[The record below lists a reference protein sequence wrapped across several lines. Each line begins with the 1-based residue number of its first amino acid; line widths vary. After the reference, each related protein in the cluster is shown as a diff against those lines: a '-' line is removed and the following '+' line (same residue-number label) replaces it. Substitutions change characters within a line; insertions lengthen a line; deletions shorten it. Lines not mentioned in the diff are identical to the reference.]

1 MKKIDLL
8 LYSGIIGL
16 ISSFFIAKDNLIG
29 SITGAA
35 IQSSITLL
43 ENIIAAILFVTS
55 ITAIAIAIKN
65 KDFK

>member
-8 LYSGIIGL
+8 LYFGIIGL

-35 IQSSITLL
+35 IQSSISLL
-43 ENIIAAILFVTS
+43 ENIIAAILFITS
-55 ITAIAIAIKN
+55 ITAIAIAIKK